1 MCFDFSYMMRL
12 TLSKYPIRRNVTIL
26 VLLAGAIVWFDQW
39 TKSWAENNL
48 ATPYHLLPVR
58 TTETVP
64 IEKALQSSLGMSKS
78 EARGMVRSVPSHVIR
93 VSGKPFV
100 NADSPP
106 SGVLAPARQNGQI
119 LYIFSRGPNGPA
131 RYVFVPSDS
140 IHRTMLDAVV
150 AKLPDLN
157 RARARGLFER
167 GLVYLGTPY
176 GLGVEHLKQAPS
188 RSGFYR
194 LSGAP
199 PVHPRGFSL
208 PRDDFDTLGAA
219 LAQELKKDAKTI
231 EEWVRTGRLKV
242 YYTPVEEMEEG
253 QNLEAGEFALIKV
266 RSIPVISG
274 FMRFNYAENR
284 GAAWSFMADASHVF
298 RFWFFTVITLIAI
311 VVLVALILL
320 QPLDKRLTTYAYA
333 SILGG
338 AIGNLIDRIRVNYV
352 VDFIDMYI
360 GQSHW
365 PTYNIADVGISCGVG
380 MLILDMILVWRD
392 ERAEAA

>member
-1 MCFDFSYMMRL
+1 MFFGFFHMMRT
-12 TLSKYPIRRNVTIL
+12 TLSKYPIRRNVMIL
-26 VLLAGAIVWFDQW
+26 ALIVGVIVCFDQW
-39 TKSWAENNL
+39 SKSWAEDNL

-64 IEKALQSSLGMSKS
+64 IEDAIRTSLGVSKS
-78 EARGMVRSVPSHVIR
+78 EALSMVRAIPSHVIR
-93 VSGKPFV
+93 VSGKPFIQ
-100 NADSPP
+100 ADSPP
-106 SGVLAPARQNGQI
+106 GGVLAPARQNGQI
-119 LYIFSRGPNGPA
+119 LYVFSRGPNGPA

-140 IHRTMLDAVV
+140 IHRTMLDAMV

-157 RARARGLFER
+157 RGRARALFER

-176 GLGVEHLKQAPS
+176 GLGLEHLQQAPS

-194 LSGAP
+194 LSGNP
-199 PVHPRGFSL
+199 PVTPRGFSL

-219 LAQELKKDAKTI
+219 LAQELKVDQTTV
-231 EEWVRTGRLKV
+231 EEWVRSRRVRV

-253 QNLEAGEFALIKV
+253 HNLEAGEFALIKV
-266 RSIPVISG
+266 RAVPVIPG

-284 GAAWSFMADASHVF
+284 GAAWSFMATASHTF

-311 VVLVALILL
+311 VVLAVLILL
-320 QPLDKRLTTYAYA
+320 QPLEKMLTTIAYA

-360 GQSHW
+360 NQSHW

-380 MLILDMILVWRD
+380 MLVLDMILVWRA
-392 ERAEAA
+392 ERAEAG